1 MRITSLAVAAALA
14 AASAH
19 AQTTSGAQGSPS
31 SMSSGSMSSGSM
43 SSGMSS
49 GAMSSPMSTS
59 GYLTA
64 AAQSDMFEIQEGQL
78 AQSMGKSSKVK
89 AFGKEMIKEHTKST
103 QDVTAAA
110 AKSGLNPTPP
120 ALRPDQQQLIAALQA
135 TSGDQF
141 DSTYVQ
147 QQTQSHQEALQVQQ
161 GYAQGGSDPNL
172 KMTAAKIVPVVQKHL
187 RMLQSMSNLASN

>member
-19 AQTTSGAQGSPS
+19 AQTTSGAQSSPS
-31 SMSSGSMSSGSM
+31 SMSSGSMSSA
-43 SSGMSS
+43 MSS
-49 GAMSSPMSTS
+49 GAMSSSAMSTS

-89 AFGKEMIKEHTKST
+89 TFGKEMIKDHTKST
-103 QDVTAAA
+103 QEVMAAA

-120 ALRPDQQQLIAALQA
+120 ALRPDQQQMIAALQA

-172 KMTAAKIVPVVQKHL
+172 KTAAAKIVPVVQKHL

>member
-1 MRITSLAVAAALA
+1 MRILTLAASVALV

-19 AQTTSGAQGSPS
+19 AQTTSGSQGTSS
-31 SMSSGSMSSGSM
+31 SMSSGSMPSGMSSGSM
-43 SSGMSS
+43 SSS
-49 GAMSSPMSTS
+49 AMSTS

-78 AQSMGKSSKVK
+78 AQSMGKSPKVK
-89 AFGKEMIKEHTKST
+89 AFAKEMIKDHTKST
-103 QDVTAAA
+103 QEVMAAA

-120 ALRPDQQQLIAALQA
+120 ALRPDQQQMIAALQA

-172 KMTAAKIVPVVQKHL
+172 KMAAGKIVPVVQKHI